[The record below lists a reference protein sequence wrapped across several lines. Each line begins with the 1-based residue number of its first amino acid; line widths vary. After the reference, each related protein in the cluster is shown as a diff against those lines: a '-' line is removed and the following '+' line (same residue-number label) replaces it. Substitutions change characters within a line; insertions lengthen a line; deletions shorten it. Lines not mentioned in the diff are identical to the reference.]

1 MKPGR
6 PATAINSQIQQQ
18 VFGGSVGPQGE
29 VYVSRYVISG
39 VEFGVVFAS
48 ELKQDYF
55 LTAKDAQFDAEV
67 GFY

>member
-1 MKPGR
+1 M
-6 PATAINSQIQQQ
+6 
-18 VFGGSVGPQGE
+18 FGGEVGPQGE